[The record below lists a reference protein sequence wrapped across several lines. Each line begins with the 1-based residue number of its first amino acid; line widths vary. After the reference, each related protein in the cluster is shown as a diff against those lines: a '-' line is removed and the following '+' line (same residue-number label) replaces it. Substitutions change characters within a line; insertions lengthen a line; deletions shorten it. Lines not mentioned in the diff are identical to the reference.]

1 MNRLCFPSDVHM
13 SDADLINLEPIIDLW
28 KKTQNTNAIV
38 SDKLIFVV
46 SDNTDRVNV
55 SILDVI
61 SGT

>member
-1 MNRLCFPSDVHM
+1 M